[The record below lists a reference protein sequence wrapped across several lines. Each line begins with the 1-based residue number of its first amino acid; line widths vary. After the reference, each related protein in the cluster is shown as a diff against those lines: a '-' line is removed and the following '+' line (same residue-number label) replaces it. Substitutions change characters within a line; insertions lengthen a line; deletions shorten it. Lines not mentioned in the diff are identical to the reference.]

1 MDSLETP
8 EKIAAINAM
17 EYRTPITV
25 SSFTVLSTA
34 KNDFSQRRKPLM
46 LCSLRVKRDV
56 EMIAVAA
63 VEAILDNSSRHA
75 PVPEDL
81 SRNNHVVSWMGFPL
95 PINYVA
101 VVVRVGRDREWAVP
115 EIPINE
121 VGQLAES
128 GFKRPVVYVGHSES
142 LRVLT
147 LCHIDMEVWAGG
159 LARVPHDP
167 DQGSTVYSVPYPQR
181 AGML

>member
-46 LCSLRVKRDV
+46 LCSLRVKRDI

-63 VEAILDNSSRHA
+63 VEATFDDLSRHA

-81 SRNNHVVSWMGFPL
+81 VSYHYVIARMGFPL

-101 VVVRVGRDREWAVP
+101 VVVRVGSDREWAVP
-115 EIPINE
+115 EIPVNE
-121 VGQLAES
+121 VSQLAES

-142 LRVLT
+142 LRVFT
-147 LCHIDMEVWAGG
+147 LRHIDMEVWAGG
-159 LARVPHDP
+159 LACVPHDP